1 MNKNWNGY
9 MTVEASFL
17 MPMVLFL
24 YLLIILCGFF
34 LYNRC
39 IISQDNYLLAFRGSR
54 FTEASDNYGE
64 VIYGDMD
71 KKEVD
76 ETYIRER
83 MAYKAGL
90 GPFYTPE
97 QERVLRQG
105 DMTVVASAG
114 YGGTLTIVKRAEKL
128 NILEIIRTTRR

>member
-1 MNKNWNGY
+1 
-9 MTVEASFL
+9 

-39 IISQDNYLLAFRGSR
+39 MISQDNYLLAFRGSR
-54 FTEASDNYGE
+54 FTEASENYGE
-64 VIYGDMD
+64 VIYGEMD
-71 KKEVD
+71 EKEVD

-83 MAYKAGL
+83 MAYKAKL
-90 GPFYTPE
+90 CPFYTPE
-97 QERVLRQG
+97 EESALKEG
-105 DMTVVASAG
+105 DMTVVSSVG
-114 YGGTLTIVKRAEKL
+114 YGGALIMVKRAERL